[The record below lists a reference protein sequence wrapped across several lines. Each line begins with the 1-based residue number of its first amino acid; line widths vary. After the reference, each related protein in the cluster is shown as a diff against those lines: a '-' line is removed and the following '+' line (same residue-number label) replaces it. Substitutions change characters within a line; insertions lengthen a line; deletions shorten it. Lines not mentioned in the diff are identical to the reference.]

1 MELYLLKF
9 SACLLVFWLVYVLF
23 LERQTMHHFKRFYLL
38 GAMALAL
45 VIPTLTITE
54 YVEPVVTNF
63 ETSSINI
70 PTELSEIEPI
80 ETPSIFT
87 LEHILW
93 LIYGMGVLL
102 FFIRFVVNLVKMQ
115 RRISKNVKL
124 TKRSFVYV
132 LLRENLVPHSF
143 FKYIFFNKM
152 RYESNSVPA
161 EVKLHEETHAKQ
173 LHSLDIIILE
183 LLQIVF
189 WFHPLIYIL
198 KHHVKLNHEFLAD
211 QGVLKQ
217 GSDAKTYQ
225 NIILQFSSSDSYR
238 NTQDYALS
246 SAINYSSTRLNGLFS
261 KNTFGQ
267 VKKRFRVMKKQT
279 SKTRIWLSTLL
290 VLPII
295 AVLFYSF
302 AERIEIEKEIP
313 NPQIIVQK
321 EQPLLTILINKNG
334 ELLVNDELATIKAIA
349 SKLKSL
355 SEFANSTKAV
365 YVKYDP
371 SEASKKA
378 LEKIKTMVIDHEFKI
393 IIADASSTAIP
404 PPPPPAPPAAPKKT
418 NSPKKGGPNAN
429 NYEVAKTNS
438 NQTIKPVEI
447 LIKRDN
453 SITLNNEPVSF
464 KNLLD
469 TVTKINEHL
478 TIEERRNYVTASIF
492 IEQNKSMDFAKKV
505 QSELRK
511 TDIWSSFIIH
521 KENQKKF
528 GLLTKHFSPNNG
540 LTIEEAKVEKEK
552 ALKEM
557 REDQTSKDSP
567 WSIEM
572 GTAIIVENEEQ
583 KQGPIKIDGE
593 SYYYSDKNEKTTY
606 YNRFGK
612 EVEMPTNTNKSSTS
626 DPESTLDFVIRM
638 AKNNAKFFN
647 EGKSISSDIAID
659 QLKKNPKLNVTCHNI
674 ESKQPLV
681 YIFKKPILL
690 GANGKSG
697 KQQSLKLIINGKKV
711 DFPKLTMTKIEV
723 NSLKLTTENGN
734 VTEFKLKIPGKP
746 TILIKGNSFDE
757 NKNVLTTIASMK
769 TDMKLVLFSIKDA
782 SESKIEPLVI
792 TIID

>member
-9 SACLLVFWLVYVLF
+9 SACLLVFLLVYVLF

-63 ETSSINI
+63 ETSSLRI
-70 PTELSEIEPI
+70 PTELSKIEPI

-87 LEHILW
+87 LESILW
-93 LIYGMGVLL
+93 LIYGIGVLL

-115 RRISKNVKL
+115 RRISKNVNL

-132 LLRENLVPHSF
+132 LLCENLVPHSF

-152 RYESNSVPA
+152 RYESNAVPT

-173 LHSLDIIILE
+173 LHSLDIMILE

-198 KHHVKLNHEFLAD
+198 KHHIKLNHEFLAD

-267 VKKRFRVMKKQT
+267 VKKRFTVMKTQT

-290 VLPII
+290 VFPVI
-295 AVLFYSF
+295 AILFYSF
-302 AERIEIEKEIP
+302 ANNVKVEKDLSEIHPISSKLSAPIRSYDSVLHEKPIMA
-313 NPQIIVQK
+313 
-321 EQPLLTILINKNG
+321 ILINRKG
-334 ELLVNDELATIKAIA
+334 ALLVDDVLGSMKTIE
-349 SKLKSL
+349 SKLKTLKKSHD
-355 SEFANSTKAV
+355 NTKAV
-365 YVKYDP
+365 IVQYDP
-371 SEASKKA
+371 SEAS
-378 LEKIKTMVIDHEFKI
+378 EKVLKDVRTLIRKYDFKVIHVDASPKLPIMSI
-393 IIADASSTAIP
+393 IINSSGELLIDDKLGTKENIETKLKTLSISHDKSSHVFVKYDPTNASEKVLNEVKTLIKKYNFRLMQLDASTDTII
-404 PPPPPAPPAAPKKT
+404 PPPPPAPPAPPKKH
-418 NSPKKGGPNAN
+418 NSHKKGGPNAN
-429 NYEVAKTNS
+429 NYEVANLDKVDLS
-438 NQTIKPVEI
+438 EI
-447 LIKRDN
+447 N
-453 SITLNNEPVSF
+453 
-464 KNLLD
+464 
-469 TVTKINEHL
+469 
-478 TIEERRNYVTASIF
+478 
-492 IEQNKSMDFAKKV
+492 
-505 QSELRK
+505 
-511 TDIWSSFIIH
+511 
-521 KENQKKF
+521 
-528 GLLTKHFSPNNG
+528 
-540 LTIEEAKVEKEK
+540 
-552 ALKEM
+552 
-557 REDQTSKDSP
+557 DS
-567 WSIEM
+567 
-572 GTAIIVENEEQ
+572 
-583 KQGPIKIDGE
+583 
-593 SYYYSDKNEKTTY
+593 
-606 YNRFGK
+606 
-612 EVEMPTNTNKSSTS
+612 
-626 DPESTLDFVIRM
+626 ESTLDFVIRM

-690 GANGKSG
+690 GANGKLG
-697 KQQSLKLIINGKKV
+697 KQKLLKLIINGKKV

-746 TILIKGNSFDE
+746 TVHIKGNSFDE

-782 SESKIEPLVI
+782 SESEIEPLVI